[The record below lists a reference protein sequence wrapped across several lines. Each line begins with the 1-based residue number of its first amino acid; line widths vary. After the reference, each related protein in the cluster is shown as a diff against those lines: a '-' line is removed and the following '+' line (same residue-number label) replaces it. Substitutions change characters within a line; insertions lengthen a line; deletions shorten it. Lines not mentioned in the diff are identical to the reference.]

1 MGLILGWPHANFLYT
16 SVASVSHTIYGFP
29 LSCFCAYI
37 LRWTCTD
44 LIIFYIY
51 VYMWVRLTGS
61 ADCTACNVQQATAA
75 AATGSGSLASWRLT
89 PHSPSLSVSIRPT
102 LLTPPLPSPL
112 PILSSHF
119 YAIYT
124 IPITFWL
131 SHILW
136 EQWNCRLDLVCKK
149 LANLPHIRILLNFP
163 HIESTKTI
171 KGKQNNLDI
180 YRLLYRLKV
189 IVQKFLEVKTDNFPL
204 FLSPLYLNWVDVD
217 SVSIT
222 RKG

>member
-51 VYMWVRLTGS
+51 VYMWMRLIGS

-89 PHSPSLSVSIRPT
+89 PHYPSLSVSICPT
-102 LLTPPLPSPL
+102 L
-112 PILSSHF
+112 F
-119 YAIYT
+119 
-124 IPITFWL
+124 
-131 SHILW
+131 
-136 EQWNCRLDLVCKK
+136 
-149 LANLPHIRILLNFP
+149 LPHHPSYSDPYLLPHSPTHKRWERFDRLGQGTNNFVCNFFWP
-163 HIESTKTI
+163 INNKLFGLCSKTALSLCQNGQYRVNAGSNSLLKWRAPGKKES
-171 KGKQNNLDI
+171 NL
-180 YRLLYRLKV
+180 L
-189 IVQKFLEVKTDNFPL
+189 
-204 FLSPLYLNWVDVD
+204 
-217 SVSIT
+217 
-222 RKG
+222 

>member
-1 MGLILGWPHANFLYT
+1 MILVIGEDNKQDVLAQKSLWEELGDIKL
-16 SVASVSHTIYGFP
+16 SHLQP
-29 LSCFCAYI
+29 
-37 LRWTCTD
+37 
-44 LIIFYIY
+44 FYIIARNFTIK
-51 VYMWVRLTGS
+51 WV
-61 ADCTACNVQQATAA
+61 
-75 AATGSGSLASWRLT
+75 
-89 PHSPSLSVSIRPT
+89 SLSPI
-102 LLTPPLPSPL
+102 PSPQ

-119 YAIYT
+119 YAIYK

-171 KGKQNNLDI
+171 KGKRNNLDI

-189 IVQKFLEVKTDNFPL
+189 IVQKFLEVKTDNFPPL
-204 FLSPLYLNWVDVD
+204 LSLLYLNWVDVD